1 MMVVFKRYLNFIETV
16 EVENQ
21 SLTLIPSGE
30 DTSAPRDVGCLD
42 EDDFLGTNYT
52 GGRTTT
58 KSGRTCQHWCSDS
71 PHSHSYNDGGEG
83 NFCRFHIIPHCTLL
97 ELVFPP
103 GTPPIPTGAPGAT
116 QQTLTRDGNTATSPP
131 APKIPQRPLAGIGG
145 RAKGSTTEGQS
156 QSRRP
161 EPPARSGLKPTWATG
176 GTARWASGDGR
187 TTSAGTQTSRT
198 AGPGAMC
205 LAPRTPTTLADKA
218 GTTALSRTAKV
229 NKIKQN
235 DHNI

>member
-1 MMVVFKRYLNFIETV
+1 MIFWERTTQ
-16 EVENQ
+16 EVEPRQGVEELVN
-21 SLTLIPSGE
+21 TGVRTPHTHTATMTAGKA
-30 DTSAPRDVGCLD
+30 TSAGFTFFSL
-42 EDDFLGTNYT
+42 Y
-52 GGRTTT
+52 
-58 KSGRTCQHWCSDS
+58 S
-71 PHSHSYNDGGEG
+71 PGIG
-83 NFCRFHIIPHCTLL
+83 
-97 ELVFPP
+97 FPP
-103 GTPPIPTGAPGAT
+103 GTPPIPTGARGAT

-131 APKIPQRPLAGIGG
+131 APKIPTRPRAGIGG

-156 QSRRP
+156 QSHRP
-161 EPPARSGLKPTWATG
+161 EPPARSGPKPTWATG

-198 AGPGAMC
+198 VDPGAMC

>member
-1 MMVVFKRYLNFIETV
+1 MLVVFKRYQTFTETV
-16 EVENQ
+16 KVENQ
-21 SLTLIPSGE
+21 SLTLNPPGE
-30 DTSAPRDVGCLD
+30 DTSTPRDVGCLD

-58 KSGRTCQHWCSDS
+58 RSGRTCQHWCSDS

-83 NFCRFHIIPHCTLL
+83 NFCRFHIFSHYTLL
-97 ELVFPP
+97 ESVFPP
-103 GTPPIPTGAPGAT
+103 GTPPVPTGAPGAT
-116 QQTLTRDGNTATSPP
+116 QLTLTRDGNTATSPP
-131 APKIPQRPLAGIGG
+131 APKTPQRPRAGIGG
-145 RAKGSTTEGQS
+145 RAKGWNTEGQS
-156 QSRRP
+156 QLRRP

-198 AGPGAMC
+198 VGPGAMC
-205 LAPRTPTTLADKA
+205 PAPRTPTTLADKA

-229 NKIKQN
+229 NKLKQN